1 MVAESTKLCGR
12 IYESLRYDVIVW
24 KQRKIDFFLDK
35 FVGRVND
42 KRQANVFIVFY
53 RRKNRKIEVE
63 FF

>member
-1 MVAESTKLCGR
+1 MNYVNSFQPEGLWR
-12 IYESLRYDVIVW
+12 LEV
-24 KQRKIDFFLDK
+24 DFFLDK